1 MCTHKYRSF
10 ACKNCSFSFTFYV
23 VTVLNKFTQKYRS
36 LGCYVMTLTQLTPKY
51 RSPGCKTC
59 QFHRNFLRGDGDNKI
74 HTIVS
79 VSRLLI
85 DGLTKINSHI
95 CIGLSGFFS
104 DGFTKIHTLVSAV
117 SRFLGDDLAKIHAK
131 LSVSRFLGDGLAKIH
146 TKLSVSRFLVH
157 GLNKIHTKV
166 SVSWLLRKGLTK
178 FTQNYRV
185 LGYKKSKTE
194 MTASYCLLCIS
205 ALPLRH
211 TKVSVSL
218 LCNGFQQ
225 VNT

>member
-1 MCTHKYRSF
+1 
-10 ACKNCSFSFTFYV
+10 
-23 VTVLNKFTQKYRS
+23 
-36 LGCYVMTLTQLTPKY
+36 MTLTQLTPKY

-146 TKLSVSRFLVH
+146 TK
-157 GLNKIHTKV
+157 V

-211 TKVSVSL
+211 TKVSVYL

-225 VNT
+225 VNI